1 MAPQRPST
9 YPRKGVP
16 HRSHIS
22 FHPSLP
28 SRPFILRRLPLPS
41 SLHYIAS
48 LLIHFRL
55 HLPAFLDFLSPSS
68 CARHF
73 ASHWRRTFAC
83 RQNKRLRNNRS
94 SPHPNISHRTLPE
107 PSDFTDP
114 TASSSPMPLLTLLGQ
129 CAAMTAASM
138 AVGSIPLV
146 FKDSMSRESRL
157 PWWNSSISGSA
168 GVDTRRWYD
177 HRCTARCRR
186 RAQRHW
192 WRRPDQNKRDNS
204 VTGEPRYR

>member
-1 MAPQRPST
+1 MATQRPST

-55 HLPAFLDFLSPSS
+55 LLPAAFLDFLSPSS

-73 ASHWRRTFAC
+73 TSHRKRTFAS
-83 RQNKRLRNNRS
+83 RQNTRSRNNRP
-94 SPHPNISHRTLPE
+94 SPPRDLPHRTLPE

-146 FKDSMSRESRL
+146 FKDSMSRESQL
-157 PWWNSSISGSA
+157 PQGYSSSFGYA
-168 GVDTRRWYD
+168 GVDIRRWHD
-177 HRCTARCRR
+177 HLCTARCGR
-186 RAQRHW
+186 RARRHW
-192 WRRPDQNKRDNS
+192 WRRTDQN
-204 VTGEPRYR
+204 

>member
-1 MAPQRPST
+1 MTTLMAPQRPST

-48 LLIHFRL
+48 LLRHFRL
-55 HLPAFLDFLSPSS
+55 PLPAAFLDFLSPSS

-73 ASHWRRTFAC
+73 ILDWRRTFAF
-83 RQNKRLRNNRS
+83 RPNKRPRSNRS

-146 FKDSMSRESRL
+146 FKDSMSRESQL
-157 PWWNSSISGSA
+157 PQGYSSSFGYA
-168 GVDTRRWYD
+168 GVDTRRWHD
-177 HRCTARCRR
+177 HHCTARCGR
-186 RAQRHW
+186 RARRHW
-192 WRRPDQNKRDNS
+192 WRRTELAR
-204 VTGEPRYR
+204 